1 MKKCL
6 NKGTTL
12 VEVIVSSMLLVSIIG
27 LLTMALA
34 AVFEGYAMT
43 QQRGVVD
50 QDGQYILARLKYVGS
65 QQDSQIIYAQTKV
78 PDFTQPGSQLTNITG
93 DSDEDGGIYL
103 TDTSISGEYTSPI
116 VTLLNPSLATYFVA
130 SVKRPTG
137 ATIKYRIALADPVS
151 GSCDNAQYVFVG
163 EDKTST
169 SYFTTDY
176 FIIPADDDDLGY
188 ENPGSCI
195 RYKAYL
201 TSTTSQTPIVYS
213 ALIKR

>member
-1 MKKCL
+1 MKKRL

-27 LLTMALA
+27 LITMALA
-34 AVFEGYAMT
+34 TVFEGYAMT
-43 QQRGVVD
+43 QQRGIID

-65 QQDSQIIYAQTKV
+65 QQDSQTIYAQTKV
-78 PDFTQPGSQLTNITG
+78 SDFTQTGSELTNISG
-93 DSDEDGGIYL
+93 DSSEDGGIYL
-103 TDTSISGEYTSPI
+103 TNTSSAGEYTSPI
-116 VTLLNPSLATYFVA
+116 ISLLNPSLATYFVA

-137 ATIKYRIALADPVS
+137 TTIRYKIAFADPVS
-151 GSCDNAQYVFVG
+151 GSCNNAQYVFVG
-163 EDKTST
+163 EGNLTDT
-169 SYFTTDY
+169 YFSTDY
-176 FIIPADDDDLGY
+176 FMIPADNDGSGY
-188 ENPGSCI
+188 ENPGSCM

>member
-1 MKKCL
+1 MKIHL
-6 NKGTTL
+6 NQGTTL

-43 QQRGVVD
+43 QQRGVID

-65 QQDSQIIYAQTKV
+65 QQDSQTIYAQTKV
-78 PDFTQPGSQLTNITG
+78 PDFTQTGSQLTNIEG
-93 DSDEDGGIYL
+93 SSSEDGGIYL
-103 TDTSISGEYTSPI
+103 ANTSIAGEYTSPI
-116 VTLLNPSLATYFVA
+116 ISLLDPALATYFVA
-130 SVKRPTG
+130 AVKRPTG
-137 ATIKYRIALADPVS
+137 TTIKYRVAHADPIF

-176 FIIPADDDDLGY
+176 FNIPADNDGTGY